1 MGFTMFQN
9 EETPFQLRKTRSSKS
24 GKIEIFPK
32 GLTQGFGQKMAIIPC
47 FFFQAIQAKK
57 MCFTIFQNEKTPF
70 QLIKTKNSKSRKIE
84 IFPKGL
90 THGFGQKMAIFPSFF
105 LGNIGQENVFYDILE
120 RENAFIAYNNKFK
133 KSKNSDFSQGVNR
146 WFWSKTGHFSM
157 FFLDEIQARKMCF
170 TIFQNEKNAF
180 IAYKKKSSKSRKL
193 EIFPKGLTHSFGQK
207 ITIIPFFFRHYRP
220 RKCVLRYS

>member
-1 MGFTMFQN
+1 MVLVKKNGYFSTFFLIQNLAQENVFQIFQN
-9 EETPFQLRKTRSSKS
+9 EKTPLQPTKTRSSKS

-47 FFFQAIQAKK
+47 FFF
-57 MCFTIFQNEKTPF
+57 
-70 QLIKTKNSKSRKIE
+70 
-84 IFPKGL
+84 
-90 THGFGQKMAIFPSFF
+90 

-120 RENAFIAYNNKFK
+120 RQNAFIAYNNKFK

-193 EIFPKGLTHSFGQK
+193 EIFPKGLTNGFGQK
-207 ITIIPFFFRHYRP
+207 MAIFPSFFVKAIQAKKTYFTIF
-220 RKCVLRYS
+220 